1 MSEQKQNPMLKLKI
15 NKLCINCCVGESGDK
30 LNRAVKVLEELTGQK
45 PSIGKAKITIRG
57 FGIRRNEKIAT
68 YVTVRGAKAE
78 ELLTTALRVKEFE
91 IKKSSFSN
99 NGHFGF
105 GIKEHIDLGIKYDP
119 SVGIFG
125 LDFYVV
131 LDRPGTRVSKRKIK
145 KSKVGSKHRLTKED
159 AMKWF
164 VEKFDGVLI
173 NK

>member
-1 MSEQKQNPMLKLKI
+1 MSEEKQNPMLNIKI
-15 NKLCINCCVGESGDK
+15 SKICINCCVGESGEK

-57 FGIRRNEKIAT
+57 FGIRRNEKIST
-68 YVTVRGAKAE
+68 YVTVRGKKAE
-78 ELLTTALRVKEFE
+78 ELLATALRVKEYE
-91 IKKSSFSN
+91 IKKSSFTVD
-99 NGHFGF
+99 GHFGF

-125 LDFYVV
+125 MDFFVV

-145 KSKVGSKHRLTKED
+145 RSKVGKKHRLTKEE

-164 VEKFDGVLI
+164 VERFQGVLV

>member
-1 MSEQKQNPMLKLKI
+1 MEDCDGCRKFPKQKIPEQQNYSLSKPCTQQVKLP
-15 NKLCINCCVGESGDK
+15 
-30 LNRAVKVLEELTGQK
+30 LE
-45 PSIGKAKITIRG
+45 G

-145 KSKVGSKHRLTKED
+145 KSKVGSKYRLTKED
-159 AMKWF
+159 AAWN
-164 VEKFDGVLI
+164 VTEKLTD
-173 NK
+173 K